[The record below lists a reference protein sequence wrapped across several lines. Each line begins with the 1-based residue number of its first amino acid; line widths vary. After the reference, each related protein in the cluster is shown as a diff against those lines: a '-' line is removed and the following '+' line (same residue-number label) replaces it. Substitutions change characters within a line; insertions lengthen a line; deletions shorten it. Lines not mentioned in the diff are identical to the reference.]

1 VSELLRKYWKLLLA
15 VGSVIGAAV
24 GVLVIWVWY
33 SVPAVDLVDLMFF
46 LIAAVTLGCGA
57 YAILSRNIV
66 RAVFAL
72 LGTFFGMAGL
82 YAMLAAD
89 FVAVVQLMVYV
100 GGILVLMI
108 FAVMLTSRIETAA
121 RSSRSTGLMGRAG
134 AGVLGLVFFVILAS
148 LAVLAPWPR
157 SDPDA
162 FEPSVSQIGDE
173 LLGGALLP
181 FELLSILL
189 LGVVIGAVVIA
200 RLPAGKNE
208 EADR

>member
-1 VSELLRKYWKLLLA
+1 MNELLRKYWKLLFA
-15 VGSVIGAAV
+15 AGSVVCAVV

-33 SVPAVDLVDLMFF
+33 SVEAVDMVDLMFF
-46 LIAAVTLGCGA
+46 FIAFVTIGCGA

-100 GGILVLMI
+100 GGILVLML
-108 FAVMLTSRIETAA
+108 FAVMLTSRIETVA
-121 RSSRSTGLMGRAG
+121 RSSRSTGLIGSVG
-134 AGVLGLVFFVILAS
+134 AGLIGFVLFGILATV
-148 LAVLAPWPR
+148 AVLAPWPR
-157 SDPDA
+157 SDPGA
-162 FEPSVSQIGDE
+162 FQPSVSQLGDE
-173 LLGGALLP
+173 LLSGALLP
-181 FELLSILL
+181 FELLSIVL

-200 RLPAGKNE
+200 RLPTSKGE